1 MGEVGRPNPAVAA
14 GIVLLFGFKVV
25 YVFFFLIYPLLY
37 LKEAKVSL
45 SFLWPFSPSLMWP
58 RTFGV

>member
-25 YVFFFLIYPLLY
+25 VFFFIYPLLY